1 VNLFDLQN
9 EFDEF
14 ARRCYNVKE
23 IFGWYL

>member
-1 VNLFDLQN
+1 MNVNLFDLQN

-23 IFGWYL
+23 IFG